1 MPITFSLKTMPFASN
16 LITAD
21 EWTQVSYAELAA
33 TAEITAGDYSE
44 IFYAILAILCGANN
58 SKYPMDQLFN
68 EIFSVKSS
76 VTGNYRRLVDDIYG
90 GRIKKKDDELLL
102 IFGNRQFPMIQDG
115 ENLICGHISGRLT
128 STPKKDL
135 NDRTYYVLEWL
146 PKAVYEGKSFRYI
159 IPVALAKINDK
170 FPSIDLDGLENIAL
184 LNNLY
189 DFVEVVG
196 AGGSYYKA
204 YELFE
209 GVGIQ
214 AFKVIDVS
222 VKPSTIEGFKDNVL
236 FTLED
241 GRKVNANSNA
251 QTHFIG
257 LSESDRKASLP
268 FSWVVN
274 KYEEK
279 KCKSSVE
286 SLNGKMIGSTKI
298 PSLANLIGGSSADF
312 ALLESA
318 QTRAVIE
325 PIKSALVGG
334 SSADFEKL
342 AESGN
347 YDDDF

>member
-1 MPITFSLKTMPFASN
+1 MITFSLKTMPFASN

-33 TAEITAGDYSE
+33 TAQITAGDYSE

-58 SKYPMDQLFN
+58 SKYPMNELFT

-76 VTGNYRRLVDDIYG
+76 VTDSDRRLVDDIYG

-102 IFGNRQFPMIQDG
+102 IFGNRQFPMVQDG
-115 ENLICGHISGRLT
+115 ESLSCGHISGRLT

-146 PKAVYEGKSFRYI
+146 PKAVYEDKSFRYT
-159 IPVALAKINDK
+159 IPVALTKSATGK

-184 LNNLY
+184 LNNLHE
-189 DFVEVVG
+189 FVEAVG

-209 GVGIQ
+209 GIGIQ
-214 AFKVIDVS
+214 SFKVVDVS
-222 VKPSTIEGFKDNVL
+222 VKPSTIEGFKDSVL

-257 LSESDRKASLP
+257 LNETDRKASLP
-268 FSWVVN
+268 FSWVIN

-286 SLNGKMIGSTKI
+286 SINGKMIGSTRI

-312 ALLESA
+312 KRLEEA
-318 QTRAVIE
+318 QIKTIE
-325 PIKSALVGG
+325 PTKSASV
-334 SSADFEKL
+334 ADF
-342 AESGN
+342 
-347 YDDDF
+347 DDIF